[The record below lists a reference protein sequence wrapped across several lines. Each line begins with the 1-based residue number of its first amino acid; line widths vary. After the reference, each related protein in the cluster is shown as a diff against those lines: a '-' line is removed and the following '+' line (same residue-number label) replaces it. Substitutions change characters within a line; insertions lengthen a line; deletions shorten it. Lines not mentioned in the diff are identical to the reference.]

1 MRFKEILLTITLSG
15 LLMFMFSCH
24 CNEPKVGT
32 ITGNVVLYNDTDST
46 KGEVTDFSG
55 ITVAL
60 YAPATIDTVLARLTT
75 EYPQL
80 GVLAAQQTEFEHS
93 KQTPLYSTTANAA
106 GH

>member
-46 KGEVTDFSG
+46 KGRLQTSQ
-55 ITVAL
+55 
-60 YAPATIDTVLARLTT
+60 VL
-75 EYPQL
+75 QL
-80 GVLAAQQTEFEHS
+80 RCMRQ
-93 KQTPLYSTTANAA
+93 PP
-106 GH
+106 